1 MPVESET
8 TMHLHNEMTRLAAEI
23 AALESETFEIA
34 DYAEDTILYS
44 AGSAACS
51 AKCSCSCLSGSST
64 SG

>member
-1 MPVESET
+1 
-8 TMHLHNEMTRLAAEI
+8 MHLHNEMTRLAAEI
-23 AALESETFEIA
+23 AALESESFEIA

-51 AKCSCSCLSGSST
+51 ATCSCSCLSGSST